1 MKLRSIGYILS
12 MADELTNIKDL
23 QTSDGWMRAT
33 SPNGNPNFEN
43 IVNWSGSLGVGKKD
57 PEKGQTL
64 EEE

>member
-1 MKLRSIGYILS
+1 
-12 MADELTNIKDL
+12 
-23 QTSDGWMRAT
+23 MRAT